1 MLKSGTK
8 TRITRMPGT
17 LLERPYQ
24 NEEVDDTIKVTCN
37 FADMIKQ
44 HQSVEAQIPDNL
56 FLK

>member
-1 MLKSGTK
+1 
-8 TRITRMPGT
+8 MPGT